1 MTQHRDQET
10 AYYGYSQFRLRIQ
23 LQSGRLA
30 RLDFVTQYVE
40 TGSPSKQMQDIMRQ
54 LDEYFTGKRHEFL
67 VELRLA
73 GTAFQKSVWQALRG
87 IPWGETRSYSE
98 IASAIGRPRS
108 CRAVGAAI
116 GRNPVSIV
124 IPCHRVIGADGSLR
138 GFAAGMQVK
147 QWLLDHEQG
156 HKQ

>member
-1 MTQHRDQET
+1 
-10 AYYGYSQFRLRIQ
+10 
-23 LQSGRLA
+23 
-30 RLDFVTQYVE
+30 
-40 TGSPSKQMQDIMRQ
+40 MQDIMRQ